1 MLILGIILVALGALL
16 LFLRSRALSHLL
28 EIKTA
33 EKLTVHD
40 VIDTR
45 DAIAGSVGPG
55 GFSQVVSVTGTLV
68 CDQPLHGELSERECA
83 YYTMRIEERHEEE
96 YWERDNEGRDV
107 RRTRT
112 GSTTVASN
120 SNAAQFFVEDGS
132 GRLELDADGAD
143 MDLET
148 VVDQFQPASVGIS
161 NLSFGNFSL
170 DYSPGMTTG
179 RRILG
184 YHYSEQILPINRKV
198 YVIGDASD
206 RGGELKIR
214 RPDDRGKPYIIS
226 LKSGDEVARG
236 MESKAKWLM
245 IGAIASFVA
254 GAIAIAAGAMS
265 K

>member
-1 MLILGIILVALGALL
+1 MLILGIILIGLGALL
-16 LFLRSRALSHLL
+16 LFLRSRAMSHLL
-28 EIKTA
+28 EVRTA
-33 EKLTVHD
+33 EKLT
-40 VIDTR
+40 INEIIETR

-83 YYTMRIEERHEEE
+83 YYTMRIEERYEEE
-96 YWERDNEGRDV
+96 YWERDNEGREV

-120 SNAAQFFVEDGS
+120 SSTAQFFIADES
-132 GRLELDADGAD
+132 GRLELDPDGAR

-148 VVDQFQPASVGIS
+148 VVDQFQPATIGFS

-170 DYSPGMTTG
+170 DYSPGMMTG

-184 YHYSEQILPINRKV
+184 YHYSEQILPINRKI
-198 YVIGDASD
+198 YVVGDASD
-206 RGGELKIR
+206 RGGDLKVR

-226 LKSGDEVARG
+226 LKSGDEVVRA

-245 IGAIASFVA
+245 IGAIASFVI
-254 GAIAIAAGAMS
+254 GAIAIVVGAMRR
-265 K
+265 